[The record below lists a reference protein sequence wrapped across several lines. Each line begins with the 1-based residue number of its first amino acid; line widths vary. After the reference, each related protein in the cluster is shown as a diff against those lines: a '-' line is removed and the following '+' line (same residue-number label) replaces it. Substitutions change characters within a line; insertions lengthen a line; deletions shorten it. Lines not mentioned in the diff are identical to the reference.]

1 MKKMVMVALLVSLLM
16 AAGQA
21 LSAEKV
27 KIGHLAVVPS
37 LPTYVAMEKGFFTEQ
52 GLQVELIPFQS
63 GTDIIDALVAGR
75 IDADCMSAITGNW
88 FAAQTVPDRFKIFL
102 VYAADSNVD
111 NTMVVVVKK
120 DSPLK
125 DLKGLKGKKVGTF
138 PGATSVALAKAIVR
152 KKTDP
157 NKVIFIHDGTIY
169 GFLSRFIHHIR
180 VPSPLLFISC
190 PESMERHE
198 MRKNL
203 RVDCFIPSTIH
214 IDDKIIY
221 RGVVSDLSTGGCRI
235 TMNHEGG
242 DQSAHLEPE
251 NKVVIAI
258 EMLGIKPDRG
268 ILGIVKNLHHD
279 AKKIH
284 IGVEFSTSDPDVLS
298 RIQEYIEHV
307 LGVMR

>member
-1 MKKMVMVALLVSLLM
+1 MAEIPDQDCKDVSFHCPLGTDLVLRFEGVEARLKSTLIGEAWGEFLIVRTPKVIGAESLLSR
-16 AAGQA
+16 G
-21 LSAEKV
+21 
-27 KIGHLAVVPS
+27 
-37 LPTYVAMEKGFFTEQ
+37 
-52 GLQVELIPFQS
+52 
-63 GTDIIDALVAGR
+63 
-75 IDADCMSAITGNW
+75 
-88 FAAQTVPDRFKIFL
+88 
-102 VYAADSNVD
+102 
-111 NTMVVVVKK
+111 
-120 DSPLK
+120 
-125 DLKGLKGKKVGTF
+125 
-138 PGATSVALAKAIVR
+138 
-152 KKTDP
+152 DP
-157 NKVIFIHDGTIY
+157 IKVIFIHDGTIY
-169 GFLSRFIHHIR
+169 GFVSKFIHQVR

-190 PESMERHE
+190 PESMERHD

-214 IDDKIIY
+214 IDDKIAY

-258 EMLGIKPDRG
+258 EMLGINPDRG
-268 ILGIVKNLHHD
+268 IPGIVKNLHHD

-298 RIQEYIEHV
+298 RIQEYIEHI